1 MFWHWSPSCTK
12 TVSRKCYLGTYRSLT
27 PWLVY
32 ESAKTQRFAYA
43 LPVIRATVV
52 PTNVTIP
59 LNVTAPDKYHN
70 SPRQKSQ
77 PTTNVTTLPRQMSQP
92 ATNVTTLPRQMS
104 QLTTNVA
111 SLPRQMSQ
119 PTTNVTTVSWLP
131 TTNVTT
137 SRQMS
142 VVMHI
147 TWTGWATLS
156 LAVEYYTWS
165 ETQNIFIS

>member
-1 MFWHWSPSCTK
+1 MLKPCPASLVYWASLSPSDW
-12 TVSRKCYLGTYRSLT
+12 S
-27 PWLVY
+27 
-32 ESAKTQRFAYA
+32 
-43 LPVIRATVV
+43 TVV

-59 LNVTAPDKYHN
+59 LNDTAPDKCHN

-92 ATNVTTLPRQMS
+92 TTNVTTLPRQMS
-104 QLTTNVA
+104 QPTTNVTT
-111 SLPRQMSQ
+111 LPRQMSQ

-147 TWTGWATLS
+147 NWIGVTLS
-156 LAVEYYTWS
+156 LVVEYYTWS
-165 ETQNIFIS
+165 VTHSIFIS